1 MNEQLMIISAAVGA
15 MVIIV
20 FGMLVMVKSFFVRVK
35 PNEALI
41 VTTTRGRVV
50 FRTGGVVFPIVQSAE
65 PIDLSIKTLR
75 LERRGANALLTKDDA
90 RVVVD
95 IVVTMR
101 INETVEDMLKAAER
115 VGCKKTYEQK
125 TLEDL
130 FTASFTSAVLEVV
143 RYFTAN
149 DLDRN
154 RSEAEDKILQVIG
167 NDLQGYVIEKLALER
182 VATANMESAG
192 PFR

>member
-15 MVIIV
+15 MFIIMI
-20 FGMLVMVKSFFVRVK
+20 GMLVMFKSFFVRVK

-41 VTTTRGRVV
+41 VTTPNGKRV
-50 FRTGGVVFPIVQSAE
+50 FPTGGMVFPIMQSAE

-75 LERRGANALLTKDDA
+75 IERRAANALLTKDDE
-90 RVVVD
+90 RVEVD

-101 INETVEDMLKAAER
+101 VNQTNEDMLKVAER
-115 VGCKKTYEQK
+115 IGCAKTYEQK
-125 TLEDL
+125 TIEDL

-167 NDLQGYVIEKLALER
+167 SDLQGYVIEKLALER
-182 VATANMESAG
+182 VAKANMESAG